1 MCYHNMFNSVSS
13 EAFLVNLSTLNVFR
27 GVFSVFFVHADH
39 LRFIFNALNIKLS
52 LQVERHKK
60 KMTLKYYLAPCGV
73 IYNEKLPSFVFAAQ
87 REHSVLFRNLLV
99 QLHWDM
105 KLW

>member
-1 MCYHNMFNSVSS
+1 MSS
-13 EAFLVNLSTLNVFR
+13 DVI
-27 GVFSVFFVHADH
+27 FSKFINIKRFVMV
-39 LRFIFNALNIKLS
+39 LFYLCLCSSWSFRFIFNALNLKLS
-52 LQVERHKK
+52 FQVERHKK
-60 KMTLKYYLAPCGV
+60 KMTLKDYLVPCGV
-73 IYNEKLPSFVFAAQ
+73 IYNEKLPSIVFAAQ